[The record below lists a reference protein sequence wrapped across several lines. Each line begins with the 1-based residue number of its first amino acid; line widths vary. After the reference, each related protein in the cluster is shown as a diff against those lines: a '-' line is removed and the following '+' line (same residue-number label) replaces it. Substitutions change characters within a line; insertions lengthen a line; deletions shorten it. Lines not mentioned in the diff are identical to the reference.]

1 MIIDKNN
8 FPNDEESM
16 KNLIG
21 KDIQIP
27 DDIFPIFVPVFDII
41 NSTQIVDTRSGLI
54 ESSTIINGKV
64 MNVDIVNSCDDCL
77 FTMIVQNDDYI
88 YHFRGLLNPYI
99 ECRMIKSNRLSN
111 N

>member
-16 KNLIG
+16 KNLVG

-27 DDIFPIFVPVFDII
+27 DDIFSIFIPAFDINDNI
-41 NSTQIVDTRSGLI
+41 SYTQRGLI
-54 ESSTIINGKV
+54 ESNTIISGKV
-64 MNVDIVNSCDDCL
+64 MNVDIIDSCSACL
-77 FTMIVQNDDYI
+77 FSMIVQNSDYI

-99 ECRMIKSNRLSN
+99 ECRMIKSNVLSN